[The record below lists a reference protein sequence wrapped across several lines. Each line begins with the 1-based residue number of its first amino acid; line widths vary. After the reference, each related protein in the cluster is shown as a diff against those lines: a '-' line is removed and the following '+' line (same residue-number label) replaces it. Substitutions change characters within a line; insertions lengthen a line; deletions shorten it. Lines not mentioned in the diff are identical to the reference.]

1 MNTVVVTGAGTG
13 VGQAVAL
20 RFAAEGW
27 RVALIGR
34 TEATLAETA
43 SRAGAEARSRIGTF
57 PCDVSV
63 PDAAAAMGGGRAR
76 TFRDR

>member
-1 MNTVVVTGAGTG
+1 MPG

-43 SRAGAEARSRIGTF
+43 SRASAEAGVESGRSR
-57 PCDVSV
+57 
-63 PDAAAAMGGGRAR
+63 AM
-76 TFRDR
+76 